1 MVVVLD
7 MMAMAFYDVTQNMTV
22 CFPKKVESKEFHEIV
37 HICKIVRY
45 KYFMVET
52 KTTFSETCSSKKCRK
67 RVHEIVIYV

>member
-37 HICKIVRY
+37 HICKSSDVY
-45 KYFMVET
+45 KYFMVM
-52 KTTFSETCSSKKCRK
+52 
-67 RVHEIVIYV
+67 